1 MSHLTNMDYE
11 RAIKKVNSCVKEMI
25 EKIHFNP
32 LKPENM
38 NISNMKDR
46 MVYEDGNWNI
56 KQKHDEIQ
64 NLYESKEMLLE
75 DWLDT
80 YGNEQLRQKFNKY
93 LNNKEDQE
101 IMEEIKENIKM
112 MMYNKKKKNKT
123 LEASL

>member
-1 MSHLTNMDYE
+1 
-11 RAIKKVNSCVKEMI
+11 
-25 EKIHFNP
+25 
-32 LKPENM
+32 
-38 NISNMKDR
+38 
-46 MVYEDGNWNI
+46 
-56 KQKHDEIQ
+56 
-64 NLYESKEMLLE
+64 MLLE